1 MFDNL
6 YMLWMCIWMGRHHL
20 TAAYADQSFRIFVA
34 QYVRKVPSDEFI
46 HNGLTLAR
54 GTSFIDATGLD
65 IAYVNV
71 TNCLCIGLILL
82 SFLYR
87 ENIQYQGRV
96 RPLATVTG
104 AELHYT

>member
-1 MFDNL
+1 
-6 YMLWMCIWMGRHHL
+6 MGRHHL

-46 HNGLTLAR
+46 HNGLKLAR